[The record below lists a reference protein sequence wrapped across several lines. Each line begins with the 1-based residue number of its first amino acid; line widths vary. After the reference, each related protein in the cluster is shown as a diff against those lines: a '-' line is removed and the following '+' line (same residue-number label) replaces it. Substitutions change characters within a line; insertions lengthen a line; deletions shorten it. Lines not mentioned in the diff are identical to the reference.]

1 MRVKIKLRQ
10 VKGKKKIVDV
20 RTGEVREED
29 EVFYALPKLDIRHEV
44 VSYDRNKDEAEIIIF
59 NSDYDKIKDIV
70 TKIVDENVEPQLTLS
85 ERLEKLEEKVN
96 KIIEQLG
103 LTIQ

>member
-10 VKGKKKIVDV
+10 VKGKKAIVDV

-29 EVFYALPKLDIRHEV
+29 EVFYALPELNIRHEIV
-44 VSYDRNKDEAEIIIF
+44 FYNRNKPEAEIIIF

-70 TKIVDENVEPQLTLS
+70 TEIIDENVEPQLTPS
-85 ERLEKLEEKVN
+85 ERLERLEQ
-96 KIIEQLG
+96 IIEKIKQKLG
-103 LTIQ
+103 L